1 MRKLLLIMLL
11 VPLIKADIKN
21 IAYEYEKVMQSNIAD
36 NSEIYMFADNYYST
50 IEFFEEK
57 IDFRRVAAGIMG
69 REAYMKASQQQR
81 ADFINVLKPIYL
93 DTLGEVTV
101 DVLNNHKLTFI
112 GTPAVGKA
120 GNELRIE
127 YEKNNR
133 KIPVSIKYRNNNSSD
148 PGILNMIFNGVNLGL
163 TYKNQFQAYYSI
175 HNGDV
180 SKTIYDF
187 DMGTSYASVDARK
200 PDNILGKVLKQVIRD
215 YPQAKLNAR
224 LRKEAYNRGVRDGYK
239 NGRKNGGVAPLPKL
253 EPSSVN

>member
-1 MRKLLLIMLL
+1 MLL
-11 VPLIKADIKN
+11 VPLIEADIKN
-21 IAYEYEKVMQSNIAD
+21 IPYEYEKVLQTNIPD

-50 IEFFEEK
+50 IEFFEDK

-101 DVLNNHKLTFI
+101 DVLNNYKLI
-112 GTPAVGKA
+112 SVEYPESS
-120 GNELRIE
+120 NELSIVFK
-127 YEKNNR
+127 KNNR
-133 KIPVSIKYRNNNSSD
+133 KIPVSIRYRNNDSSD
-148 PGILNMIFNGVNLGL
+148 FGITNMIFNGVNLGL
-163 TYKNQFQAYYSI
+163 TYQNQFQAYYSI

-187 DMGTSYASVDARK
+187 DMGTSYTSVDARK
-200 PDNILGKVLKQVIRD
+200 PDNILGKVLKQVIKD

-224 LRKEAYNRGVRDGYK
+224 LRKEAYNRGVNDGYRSGK
-239 NGRKNGGVAPLPKL
+239 RKNGGVAPLLKL
-253 EPSSVN
+253 EPSSVD